1 MHNYINWM
9 LLLNWL
15 AVKLATLAFL
25 NFIGT
30 QKINLGNPCISELLL
45 LLTGAVTT
53 PVTHGSNNFFF
64 NLSVQIEGWAGLI
77 QPWTKERVKI
87 PLAGVGGGCVCQQW
101 GIFDNCTGGSCDFLP
116 CHHFSCASLGIV
128 CCWMQPLK
136 DELTPCPCPRKEH
149 CPVWNAPSCTAREA
163 ASAGISTLS
172 SSARCCPHIWSSDP
186 PGSSSCWWALLNIF
200 IYGIKHILTK
210 LVTIRSF
217 FSEWSE

>member
-87 PLAGVGGGCVCQQW
+87 PLAGVGGCAVSASSGEYLITAQEAAVISCPAIISAVPHW
-101 GIFDNCTGGSCDFLP
+101 GLCAAECSPWRMSSLPVPLPERSIVQCEMHPAAQPGG
-116 CHHFSCASLGIV
+116 
-128 CCWMQPLK
+128 QPVLAFPLSPPQHAAVHTFGAQILQAAHPA
-136 DELTPCPCPRKEH
+136 DEH
-149 CPVWNAPSCTAREA
+149 C
-163 ASAGISTLS
+163 
-172 SSARCCPHIWSSDP
+172 
-186 PGSSSCWWALLNIF
+186 
-200 IYGIKHILTK
+200 
-210 LVTIRSF
+210 
-217 FSEWSE
+217 